1 VSTTL
6 PVRPSLLAEMVV
18 VPGAIASTLPA
29 ADICATLTSLLLQ
42 FTARLLSV
50 APAASRSNA
59 VYPDAAPGVNVV
71 TPVTTTDATGIG
83 ITVIAAE
90 PDFPSLVAV
99 IVAEKPGEPVNP
111 FTVRTV
117 PPEAMREVSVHV
129 GGIVAG
135 PAACAVVNDRLVQA
149 GETIESLAVER
160 IEPDAVLLR
169 HSGRLLRLPVTE
181 QPTRVRLPL

>member
-1 VSTTL
+1 
-6 PVRPSLLAEMVV
+6 MVV

-99 IVAEKPGEPVNP
+99 IVAVPTDTLAITPLASTDATAGADELHDTARPVSTAP
-111 FTVRTV
+111 AEVRSSAT
-117 PPEAMREVSVHV
+117 A
-129 GGIVAG
+129 
-135 PAACAVVNDRLVQA
+135 
-149 GETIESLAVER
+149 LALC
-160 IEPDAVLLR
+160 P
-169 HSGRLLRLPVTE
+169 S
-181 QPTRVRLPL
+181 